1 VALTFP
7 KFREDGMVE
16 PGDGT
21 VWTRKDY
28 DAAVAYGK
36 KKCADCGHDYTSHFG
51 QCRYVRGT
59 MACRCQNNYT

>member
-1 VALTFP
+1 
-7 KFREDGMVE
+7 MVE